1 MSKQMWSIIIG
12 LILLNIVTV
21 LYFTLGPDRGMNG
34 SETIAKIGDEE
45 ISRADWME
53 KLESLYGKETLKG
66 MVNEEVVRQA
76 AKKHHISITEKEF
89 DNEWKL
95 QQSLYGS
102 IGNTPGLTSDKEL
115 KRQLESSILLEKLLT
130 EEVNIPNKSIK
141 AYYEKN
147 KNLYDIPDAYRLS
160 HIVVKTKKEAEA
172 ILSELKEGSAFDV
185 LAMERSQD
193 DFTANKGGDLG
204 YVVLDSETI
213 PREYSDY
220 VKLMKKNEWK
230 GPVKTEEG
238 YAILYLSDQIKGSKL
253 TYKEIKPTLKRQMAM
268 EQMNTS
274 ASAEMFWD
282 EIGVDWFYG
291 K

>member
-1 MSKQMWSIIIG
+1 
-12 LILLNIVTV
+12 
-21 LYFTLGPDRGMNG
+21 
-34 SETIAKIGDEE
+34 
-45 ISRADWME
+45 
-53 KLESLYGKETLKG
+53 
-66 MVNEEVVRQA
+66 
-76 AKKHHISITEKEF
+76 
-89 DNEWKL
+89 
-95 QQSLYGS
+95 
-102 IGNTPGLTSDKEL
+102 
-115 KRQLESSILLEKLLT
+115 LEKLLT

-274 ASAEMFWD
+274 ASADALCDFAD
-282 EIGVDWFYG
+282 YI
-291 K
+291 KRK